1 MKGIEKLTP
10 IRLAEVLTQRGL
22 VPNETITDALYSQD
36 RYGESF
42 SEVLV
47 GSGHINEW
55 DLAKVVVEVF
65 GIPFLMASSY
75 DITKDAQNAI
85 PKELLFRHMI
95 VPLDKLG
102 NIVTVTMPILTPFD
116 VLGKIGRDAGC
127 EIYPFV
133 GLIGE
138 NRKVLTGL
146 FSEYEDW
153 RTEQERKREELRK
166 SRSNR
171 KERGGDWMSMFD
183 SADEQ
188 VRKDRR
194 DP

>member
-47 GSGHINEW
+47 SSGQINEW

-65 GIPFLMASSY
+65 GIPFMMASSY
-75 DITKDAQNAI
+75 DITKEAQSAI
-85 PKELLFRHMI
+85 PKELLFRHMV
-95 VPLDKLG
+95 VPLDRLG
-102 NIVTVTMPILTPFD
+102 NVVTVTMPILTPFD
-116 VLGKIGRDAGC
+116 VLGKIGRESGC

-138 NRKVLTGL
+138 NRKVLANIY
-146 FSEYEDW
+146 SDYEDW
-153 RTEQERKREELRK
+153 RLEQEKKREELRK